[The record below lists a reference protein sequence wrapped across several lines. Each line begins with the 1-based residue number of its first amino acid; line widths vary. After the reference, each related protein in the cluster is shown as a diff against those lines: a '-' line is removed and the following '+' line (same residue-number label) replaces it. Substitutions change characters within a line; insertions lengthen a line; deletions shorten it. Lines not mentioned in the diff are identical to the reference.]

1 MALGNNEIRLNN
13 VRLAFPK
20 LWTPEPFEGGKDPTP
35 YFSATFI
42 LAKNHP
48 QTKEIEDL
56 MWTLAIA
63 KWGPQKGPL
72 VLKSAKAIGKVF
84 FRDGDSKAEY
94 DGFEDS
100 NFVSARS
107 KTRPNTFDGMRN
119 TVTEADGVIYAGCY
133 VNAIISC
140 YAYTKG
146 NNGLGAG
153 LKGVQFK
160 GIGDAFSGGGTPA
173 KADDFDELGVPD
185 DESGDPLAA

>member
-20 LWTPEPFEGGKDPTP
+20 LGTPEPFEGGKDPTP

-42 LAKNHP
+42 VPKDHP
-48 QTKEIEDL
+48 QTAEIEAL
-56 MWTLAIA
+56 MRTLAIA

-94 DGFEDS
+94 EGFEGS

-160 GIGDAFSGGGTPA
+160 RDGDAFSGGGKPA
-173 KADDFDELGVPD
+173 EADDFDELGAPD
-185 DESGDPLAA
+185 GEDDPLAA